1 MDMNDFQPNSHK
13 YKQEK
18 ALADIPEKKLEKVID
33 GTAKTR
39 KKSLTKRFIE
49 TFFTES
55 ATDVKSYLIFDVL
68 IPAVKDTVVD
78 LITKGVE
85 MLFFGESSRSSKK
98 KSSGTYVSYG
108 ASYRQDKTERLPP
121 SSREPRKTID
131 DIVFETRGDAEKVLD
146 TLSEALS
153 VYGSVSVADF
163 YDLADIS
170 AEWTDNNFG
179 WTDLRGA
186 RVLRTRGGGYTI
198 DMPKPTN
205 IN

>member
-1 MDMNDFQPNSHK
+1 M
-13 YKQEK
+13 
-18 ALADIPEKKLEKVID
+18 
-33 GTAKTR
+33 
-39 KKSLTKRFIE
+39 
-49 TFFTES
+49 
-55 ATDVKSYLIFDVL
+55 
-68 IPAVKDTVVD
+68 
-78 LITKGVE
+78 
-85 MLFFGESSRSSKK
+85 
-98 KSSGTYVSYG
+98 SYG